1 MDLLWLIVYSAIM
14 GFSIFIILPFAA
26 VLRISRKS
34 MALLNSL
41 SIGIL
46 VYLLLDIFMGTYTYV
61 NPHFEDGALNIP
73 YSLIIL
79 LGIVVSFALFS
90 FYPLVSR
97 RRNTEQKAESVAG
110 LAFIMAWGIGLQNLT
125 EGLALGSSIKLGLSS
140 LVVPIMIGF
149 TIQNITEGF
158 PIVAPFMNQEKKIPM
173 KQLTGALFIGG
184 FPTLIGS
191 ALSFYVS
198 SLPFIVAFNSIA
210 IGSILFVVLQMYKMS
225 VKAQNTQGAI
235 LANSGIIIGFVI
247 AFLVNLLP

>member
-1 MDLLWLIVYSAIM
+1 MDLFWLIAYSAIM
-14 GFSIFIILPFAA
+14 GFSIFLILPFAA
-26 VLRISRKS
+26 VLRVSPKS
-34 MALLNSL
+34 MIVLNAL

-46 VYLLLDIFMGTYTYV
+46 VYLLLDIFMGTYTFV
-61 NPHFEDGALNIP
+61 NPHFEDGLFNLP

-79 LGIVVSFALFS
+79 LGIIVSFALFS
-90 FYPLVSR
+90 FYPLLSR
-97 RRNTEQKAESVAG
+97 RKNTEQKAESVAG

-140 LVVPIMIGF
+140 LVVPILIGF

-158 PIVAPFMNQEKKIPM
+158 PIVAPFMHQERRIPL
-173 KQLTGALFIGG
+173 KQLSGALFIGG

-191 ALSFYVS
+191 VLSFYVS
-198 SLPFIVAFNSIA
+198 SLAFIVAFNSIA

-225 VKAQNTQGAI
+225 VRTNSNEGSM
-235 LANSGIIIGFVI
+235 LANIGIIFGFVI